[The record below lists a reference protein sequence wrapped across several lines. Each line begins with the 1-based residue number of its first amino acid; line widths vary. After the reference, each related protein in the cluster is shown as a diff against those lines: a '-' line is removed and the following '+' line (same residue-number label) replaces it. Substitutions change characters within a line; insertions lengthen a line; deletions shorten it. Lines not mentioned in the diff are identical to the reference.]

1 MKKTLFSLSL
11 AVTVLLAKAGSAA
24 AAPDTSVSNMIGE
37 RASENA
43 VSQVSSVSELED
55 VDPNVWAFQA
65 LKSLVERYACIEGYP
80 SKKYLGN
87 RPLSRYE
94 FAAGLNACLDKIGEQ
109 LAAATDPLATKDD
122 LAVVQRL
129 QEEFKT
135 ELATLRGRTDALE
148 AKVKELEAQQFSTT
162 TKLNATA
169 VFDINGGG
177 GSGNITPIAGN
188 VGNGG
193 SAASTSAGSAN
204 TTFGGRIRLNFDAKL
219 NKDTNDLLKIR
230 VATFPALGQDTSA
243 TLGAGTR
250 SGQLF
255 FGGQAPKGGVPGAA
269 PVTNGNQTAQ
279 FDKVWY
285 AFNPFKS
292 NNFRVWVGPRVQVID
307 VLDKNPYLINDETR
321 FSTTFNLFNPLISGY
336 AHLNSAAGFDWKIG
350 EQVSFR
356 TLYSAANAGSS
367 NSAVGGGGGITGG
380 LTQLANELEYR
391 PTKELGI
398 KLQYTHA
405 SIPLFGASRRVF
417 GPSAVFIGSNPV
429 IPAIGGQTSSSV
441 DAFGLNTDWAISES
455 VKFFGRVAF
464 ATSQLNGGTG
474 GNLNANTWL
483 VGFELPDLF
492 AKGNTAGISYGQPT
506 KITSTSGLPFGADP
520 SSENAI
526 ELYYSIK
533 LTKGFTLTPDIQFIS
548 NPGNTSN
555 PSLTIG
561 TLRAVYTF

>member
-11 AVTVLLAKAGSAA
+11 AATVLLASTGPTLAV
-24 AAPDTSVSNMIGE
+24 PDTSVANILGD
-37 RASENA
+37 RAPEPS
-43 VSQVSSVSELED
+43 VSQVSSASELED

-94 FAAGLNACLDKIGEQ
+94 FAAGLNTCLDKIGEQ
-109 LAAATDPLATKDD
+109 LAAATDPLATKED

-148 AKVKELEAQQFSTT
+148 AKTKELEANQFSTT
-162 TKLNATA
+162 TKLNATG

-177 GSGNITPIAGN
+177 GGGTITPLAQ
-188 VGNGG
+188 NGG
-193 SAASTSAGSAN
+193 APISANAAN
-204 TTFGGRIRLNFDAKL
+204 TTFGGRVRLNFDAKL
-219 NKDTNDLLKIR
+219 DKDTNDLLKIR

-255 FGGQAPKGGVPGAA
+255 FGGVAPTAGVVGAA
-269 PVTNGNQTAQ
+269 PVTNGNQAAQ

-292 NNFRVWVGPRVQVID
+292 ANFRVWVGPRVQVID

-336 AHLNSAAGFDWKIG
+336 AHLNSALGFDWKIAD
-350 EQVSFR
+350 QFSFR
-356 TLYSAANAGSS
+356 TLYSAADAGRS
-367 NSAVGGGGGITGG
+367 NSAIGGGGGVTGG
-380 LTQLANELEYR
+380 LTQLATELEYR
-391 PTKELGI
+391 PSKELGL

-405 SIPLFGASRRVF
+405 GIPLTGANRRVF
-417 GPSAVFIGSNPV
+417 GPSPVFIGSNPQV
-429 IPAIGGQTSSSV
+429 QGNNFSSV
-441 DAFGLNTDWAISES
+441 DAFGFNTDWAISES
-455 VKFFGRVAF
+455 VKFFGRIAF
-464 ATSQLNGGTG
+464 ASSQITGGTG

-492 AKGNTAGISYGQPT
+492 TKGNTGGISFGQPT
-506 KITSTSGLPFGADP
+506 KITSASGLTGLNGLPVGADP
-520 SSENAI
+520 SSENAL
-526 ELYYSIK
+526 EVYYSIK
-533 LTKGFTLTPDIQFIS
+533 LAKGITLTPDIQFIS

>member
-1 MKKTLFSLSL
+1 MRKTFFSLSL
-11 AVTVLLAKAGSAA
+11 AATVLLARTGPTMAV
-24 AAPDTSVSNMIGE
+24 PDTSVANILGD
-37 RASENA
+37 RATESS
-43 VSQVSSVSELED
+43 VSQVSSASELED

-65 LKSLVERYACIEGYP
+65 LKSLVERYTCIEGYP

-94 FAAGLNACLDKIGEQ
+94 FAAGLNTCLDKIGEQ
-109 LAAATDPLATKDD
+109 LAAATDPLATKED
-122 LAVVQRL
+122 LSVVQRL

-135 ELATLRGRTDALE
+135 ELATLRGRADALE
-148 AKVKELEAQQFSTT
+148 AKTKELEANQFSTT
-162 TKLNATA
+162 TKLNATG

-177 GSGNITPIAGN
+177 GSGTLAPTLQNGQ
-188 VGNGG
+188 NGG
-193 SAASTSAGSAN
+193 TPLSTNASAAN
-204 TTFGGRIRLNFDAKL
+204 TTFGGRVRLNFDAKL
-219 NKDTNDLLKIR
+219 DKDTNDLLKIR

-243 TLGAGTR
+243 TLGAGAR

-255 FGGQAPKGGVPGAA
+255 FGGVAPTAGIAGAT
-269 PVTNGNQTAQ
+269 PVTNGNQAAQ

-292 NNFRVWVGPRVQVID
+292 ANFRVWVGPRVQVVD

-336 AHLNSAAGFDWKIG
+336 AHLNSALGFDWKIAD
-350 EQVSFR
+350 QFSFR
-356 TLYSAANAGSS
+356 TLYSAADAGRS
-367 NSAVGGGGGITGG
+367 NSAIGGGGGVTGG
-380 LTQLANELEYR
+380 LTQLATELEYR
-391 PTKELGI
+391 PVKELGL

-405 SIPLFGASRRVF
+405 GIPLAGANRRVF
-417 GPSAVFIGSNPV
+417 GPSPVFIGSNP
-429 IPAIGGQTSSSV
+429 AISALTGNTFSSV
-441 DAFGLNTDWAISES
+441 DAIGFNTDWAITES
-455 VKFFGRVAF
+455 VKFFGRIAF
-464 ATSQLNGGTG
+464 ASSQLTGGTG

-492 AKGNTAGISYGQPT
+492 TKGNTGGISFGQPT

-520 SSENAI
+520 SSENAL
-526 ELYYSIK
+526 ELYYNIK
-533 LTKGFTLTPDIQFIS
+533 LTKGITLTPDIQIIS

-555 PSLTIG
+555 PTLTIG

>member
-11 AVTVLLAKAGSAA
+11 AVTVLCSKIGPVA
-24 AAPDTSVSNMIGE
+24 AAPDTSVANILGD
-37 RASENA
+37 RATESS
-43 VSQVSSVSELED
+43 VSQVSSASELED

-94 FAAGLNACLDKIGEQ
+94 FAAGLNTCLDKIGEQ
-109 LAAATDPLATKDD
+109 LAAATDPLATKED

-135 ELATLRGRTDALE
+135 ELTTLRGRVDALE
-148 AKVKELEAQQFSTT
+148 AKTKELEANQFSTT

-169 VFDINGGG
+169 VFDLNG
-177 GSGNITPIAGN
+177 GSGSGTITPLAQ
-188 VGNGG
+188 NGG
-193 SAASTSAGSAN
+193 APVSASAAN

-219 NKDTNDLLKIR
+219 NKDVNDLLKIR
-230 VATFPALGQDTSA
+230 VATFPSLGQDTSA

-255 FGGQAPKGGVPGAA
+255 FGGNAPAAGVAGATPV
-269 PVTNGNQTAQ
+269 PVTNGNQAAQ

-292 NNFRVWVGPRVQVID
+292 ANFRVWVGPRVQVID

-336 AHLNSAAGFDWKIG
+336 AHLNTALGFDWKIAD
-350 EQVSFR
+350 QVSFR
-356 TLYSAANAGSS
+356 TLYSAADAGRS
-367 NSAVGGGGGITGG
+367 NSAVGGGGGVTGG
-380 LTQLANELEYR
+380 LTQLATELEYR
-391 PTKELGI
+391 PSKELGL

-405 SIPLFGASRRVF
+405 GIPLTAANRRVF
-417 GPSAVFIGSNPV
+417 GPSPVFIGSNPS
-429 IPAIGGQTSSSV
+429 IPLGSTFSSV

-464 ATSQLNGGTG
+464 ASSQITG
-474 GNLNANTWL
+474 GLGGSLNANTWL

-492 AKGNTAGISYGQPT
+492 TKGNTGGISFGQPT

-520 SSENAI
+520 GSENAL

-533 LTKGFTLTPDIQFIS
+533 LTKGITLTPDIQFIS

>member
-11 AVTVLLAKAGSAA
+11 AATVLLSRTGPAA
-24 AAPDTSVSNMIGE
+24 AAPDTSVANILGD
-37 RASENA
+37 RATESS
-43 VSQVSSVSELED
+43 VSQVSSASELED

-94 FAAGLNACLDKIGEQ
+94 FAAGLNTCLDKIGEQ
-109 LAAATDPLATKDD
+109 LAAATDPLATKED

-135 ELATLRGRTDALE
+135 ELATLRGRVDALE
-148 AKVKELEAQQFSTT
+148 AKTKELEANQFSTT

-177 GSGNITPIAGN
+177 GGGTIVPAPQ
-188 VGNGG
+188 NGG
-193 SAASTSAGSAN
+193 APVSAN
-204 TTFGGRIRLNFDAKL
+204 AANATFGGRIRLNFDAKL
-219 NKDTNDLLKIR
+219 NKDVNDLLKIR

-255 FGGQAPKGGVPGAA
+255 FGGNAPTAGVAGAA
-269 PVTNGNQTAQ
+269 PVTNGNQAAQ

-292 NNFRVWVGPRVQVID
+292 TNFRVWVGPRVQVVD

-336 AHLNSAAGFDWKIG
+336 AHLNSALGFDWKIG
-350 EQVSFR
+350 DQVSFR
-356 TLYSAANAGSS
+356 TLYSAADAGRS
-367 NSAVGGGGGITGG
+367 NSAIGGGGGVTGG
-380 LTQLANELEYR
+380 LTQLATELEYR
-391 PTKELGI
+391 PLKELGL

-405 SIPLFGASRRVF
+405 GIPLTATNRRVF
-417 GPSAVFIGSNPV
+417 GPSPVFIGSNPL
-429 IPAIGGQTSSSV
+429 ISALTGNTFSSV

-464 ATSQLNGGTG
+464 ASSQLTGGTG

-483 VGFELPDLF
+483 VGFELPNLF
-492 AKGNTAGISYGQPT
+492 TKGNTGGISFGQPT
-506 KITSTSGLPFGADP
+506 KITSTSGLPFGADS
-520 SSENAI
+520 SSENAL

-533 LTKGFTLTPDIQFIS
+533 VTKGITLTPDIQIIS

-555 PSLTIG
+555 PTLTIG

>member
-1 MKKTLFSLSL
+1 MQL
-11 AVTVLLAKAGSAA
+11 
-24 AAPDTSVSNMIGE
+24 I
-37 RASENA
+37 
-43 VSQVSSVSELED
+43 
-55 VDPNVWAFQA
+55 PN
-65 LKSLVERYACIEGYP
+65 
-80 SKKYLGN
+80 
-87 RPLSRYE
+87 
-94 FAAGLNACLDKIGEQ
+94 
-109 LAAATDPLATKDD
+109 
-122 LAVVQRL
+122 
-129 QEEFKT
+129 
-135 ELATLRGRTDALE
+135 
-148 AKVKELEAQQFSTT
+148 
-162 TKLNATA
+162 TA
-169 VFDINGGG
+169 
-177 GSGNITPIAGN
+177 
-188 VGNGG
+188 
-193 SAASTSAGSAN
+193 
-204 TTFGGRIRLNFDAKL
+204 FGGRIRLNFDAKL

-230 VATFPALGQDTSA
+230 VATFPSLGQDTSA
-243 TLGAGTR
+243 TLGAGAR

-255 FGGQAPKGGVPGAA
+255 FGGTAPQGGSGVPGTPA
-269 PVTNGNQTAQ
+269 VTNGNQTAQ

-307 VLDKNPYLINDETR
+307 ELDKNPYLINDETR

-356 TLYSAANAGSS
+356 TLYSAANAG
-367 NSAVGGGGGITGG
+367 NSISANGGGGITGG
-380 LTQLANELEYR
+380 LTQLANEIEYR
-391 PTKELGI
+391 PTKELGL

-417 GPSAVFIGSNPV
+417 GPSAVFIGSNP
-429 IPAIGGQTSSSV
+429 ITTGGQTSSSV
-441 DAFGLNTDWAISES
+441 DAFGFNTDWAISDS
-455 VKFFGRVAF
+455 VKFFGRIAF
-464 ATSQLNGGTG
+464 ASSQLSGGTG

-520 SSENAI
+520 SSENAL

-533 LTKGFTLTPDIQFIS
+533 LTKGFTLTPDIQLIS

-555 PSLTIG
+555 PTLTIG